1 MFSINYPSS
10 KLLWAVSFICLLLD
24 YSTGNVQALQP
35 QPDST
40 TPPVNI
46 ATLTNGR
53 YQFCSQPDP
62 EDGRDGAGVCF
73 NFTKT
78 DDRVDGYYG
87 YPHSDYFICVRGAV
101 DGSLITGE
109 ALALSWAGD
118 QWSSIP
124 ESESTWDQEEHLTLS
139 QGNLIRTA
147 GSDDHRTDWILFRQA
162 LLNVSEFYLYA
173 SPRMRPASELCVW
186 Q

>member
-10 KLLWAVSFICLLLD
+10 KLLWVVSFICLLLD

-87 YPHSDYFICVRGAV
+87 YPHSDRFICMKGAV
-101 DGSLITGE
+101 NNNQVVGE
-109 ALALSWAGD
+109 AFSLLWGG
-118 QWSSIP
+118 
-124 ESESTWDQEEHLTLS
+124 ETVSEVAQVPFKWDREGHLTLS
-139 QGNLIRTA
+139 QPEAIKIADRRDRAFSAIHYQTA
-147 GSDDHRTDWILFRQA
+147 TLDLD
-162 LLNVSEFYLYA
+162 NFYHYGKPKMK
-173 SPRMRPASELCVW
+173 SPLDLCP
-186 Q
+186 